1 VLLSGWVLLQN
12 ALRVDH
18 PANLPPCSDTS
29 HTVSTHRV
37 LVTLPQ
43 ASLSSFHQ
51 ATKHSLPHLLTLLLH
66 PPSNFPPPGTRLLV
80 LTNLHTL
87 LETSNPRNTS
97 FSPAT
102 KPDIQRWAASRRYA
116 LLGSI
121 VSALNRL
128 AASHA
133 LAVLVTTGCATRMR
147 SEFGAPGAPLGLVP
161 GVGGSEWETGIW
173 ARAAVLRDFGGRFV
187 GVSKARGAAIPAGAA
202 GLGTI
207 VGFDIGEGGMAIE
220 DTGRQQDYAA
230 SDDARKALTLS
241 PARGRKRALE
251 EIADSDDEEEADEYG
266 GWAGLEE
273 DALAGVEGD
282 AAENVPDN
290 ETPAAPATIVI
301 D

>member
-1 VLLSGWVLLQN
+1 VLS
-12 ALRVDH
+12 ALPEAR
-18 PANLPPCSDTS
+18 
-29 HTVSTHRV
+29 
-37 LVTLPQ
+37 
-43 ASLSSFHQ
+43 LSSFHHSV
-51 ATKHSLPHLLTLLLH
+51 KHTLPHLLTLLLH
-66 PPSNFPPPGTRLLV
+66 PPATFPPPGTRLLV

-87 LETSNPRNTS
+87 LETSNPRNTTL
-97 FSPAT
+97 SPAT
-102 KPDIQRWAASRRYA
+102 KPDIQKWAASRRYA

-128 AASHA
+128 AASYG

-187 GVSKARGAAIPAGAA
+187 GVSKARGAAVAAGAA

-207 VGFDIGEGGMAIE
+207 IGFAIGEGGVAIE
-220 DTGRQQDYAA
+220 DVRRQQEHAA

-251 EIADSDDEEEADEYG
+251 EIADSDDDEEADEYG

-282 AAENVPDN
+282 VAETAPDN
-290 ETPAAPATIVI
+290 NEKPAVPPTIVI